1 MMKDRQLHQ
10 TEMIWT
16 PAKIN
21 LHLEILARRTD
32 GYHDLETL
40 MVPISIFDSL
50 SFTAT
55 SDETLTL
62 SCVWE
67 PGIEARQNASRQRG
81 VESPWEPLPPP
92 GQNLAWRAIATL
104 REEAQVRAGG
114 HLRITKNI
122 PAAAGLGGASSN
134 AAAALLLANRGW
146 DLHWGT
152 ERLAELASRLGSD
165 VPFFLYG
172 KPAICR
178 GRGERIETLGTVSPL
193 HIVVVRPEQGLST
206 ADVFRCCKVPQR
218 PRSCEPMADALRR
231 GDRTAVAAKLHNR
244 LQSASAK
251 LSSSVVRMMD
261 VLQQVGGVGYSMSG
275 SGTSHF
281 VMCRNHRH
289 AQTVAGRLR
298 SIGIGAVF
306 QTQTV

>member
-1 MMKDRQLHQ
+1 MKDQYVHH
-10 TEMIWT
+10 TETIRT

-55 SDETLTL
+55 SDEKLTL
-62 SCVWE
+62 RCGWE
-67 PGIEARQNASRQRG
+67 PGIEAHRIASQHWG
-81 VESPWEPLPPP
+81 VESPWEPLPAPE
-92 GQNLAWRAIATL
+92 QNLAWRAIARL
-104 REEAQVRAGG
+104 REEAQVETGG
-114 HLRITKNI
+114 HLRITKRI

-134 AAAALLLANRGW
+134 AAAALVLANRGW
-146 DLHWGT
+146 NLHWDT
-152 ERLAELASRLGSD
+152 DRLAELASRLGSD

-172 KPAICR
+172 EAAICR
-178 GRGERIETLGTVSPL
+178 GRGERIETLGTIPRL
-193 HIVVVRPEQGLST
+193 HVVVVRPLQGLST
-206 ADVFRCCKVPQR
+206 ADVFRRCRVPES
-218 PRSCEPMADALRR
+218 PRSCQPMADALRR
-231 GDRTAVAAKLHNR
+231 GDNVAVAAGLHNR
-244 LQSASAK
+244 LHAASAA
-251 LSSSVVRMMD
+251 LSPSVARMVD
-261 VLQQVGGVGYSMSG
+261 ALQQVGGVGYSMSG

-289 AQTVAGRLR
+289 AQTVAGRMR

-306 QTQTV
+306 QAQSV